1 MSDKVSDKTEYEKA
15 KEKIDEQEHTELY
28 NAGTMNSEQYRA
40 IIREYAMRREALA
53 LAEGERKGIAEY
65 AKGEA
70 ERRTA
75 IHGHGFQ
82 LGVEEGERKERNRIE
97 GVIADKLDC
106 YECYDVANKAQL
118 VWAIKKAIAEE

>member
-1 MSDKVSDKTEYEKA
+1 MSDKVSDKTEYKTARDRRVDCANNTYCLTEKLA
-15 KEKIDEQEHTELY
+15 E
-28 NAGTMNSEQYRA
+28 
-40 IIREYAMRREALA
+40 EYCDVI